1 MAVLSRYRNQLLC
14 TTSRET
20 KVVFIL
26 ERVFFFFFF
35 QDVANIYENVPKEGC
50 KIMDKLC
57 CLKGYQN
64 KVQRLRQTSLFRTIK
79 DRLVTFSQII
89 AGNTLIFLNYLEQ
102 KKTSP
107 MTSSPEC
114 ITWMVVGLT
123 ESVAIITL
131 NSLTVIAFCRDRN
144 LRKRSTY
151 LVINLAVADM
161 ISGGTS
167 TLDLFYDVGAICNFW
182 RYNILS
188 WYQILQ
194 VLYHWFPIVSLTNMT
209 VISLDRLNATFW
221 PFRHRTIKKSVY
233 WVLIIAIWLTALL
246 FSCALIM
253 IQYYTR
259 KLDYYFYAWSS
270 FIFFSLLVICVSNVF
285 IFVKLRFGSQ
295 PRHHGAA
302 NRERKLTVT
311 LFTATSLS
319 LVLWLPYVITRS
331 LFFATDIFSSLSEI
345 ALFRLLGG
353 SIVLLYANSLLNP
366 ILYSMRIPDFRRA
379 LKILCRQRPQQHRQV
394 QNFPLREIN
403 PQN

>member
-1 MAVLSRYRNQLLC
+1 MA
-14 TTSRET
+14 
-20 KVVFIL
+20 
-26 ERVFFFFFF
+26 
-35 QDVANIYENVPKEGC
+35 
-50 KIMDKLC
+50 
-57 CLKGYQN
+57 
-64 KVQRLRQTSLFRTIK
+64 
-79 DRLVTFSQII
+79 
-89 AGNTLIFLNYLEQ
+89 
-102 KKTSP
+102 
-107 MTSSPEC
+107 SSPEC

-167 TLDLFYDVGAICNFW
+167 TLDLFYNVGAICNFW

-188 WYQILQ
+188 WYQIPQ
-194 VLYHWFPIVSLTNMT
+194 VLHLWFPIVSLTNMT
-209 VISLDRLNATFW
+209 VISLERLNATFW

-233 WVLIIAIWLTALL
+233 WVLIVAIWLTALL

-259 KLDYYFYAWSS
+259 KWDYYYYAWSS
-270 FIFFSLLVICVSNVF
+270 FIFICLLVICVSYVF
-285 IFVKLRFGSQ
+285 IFAKLRFGSQ

-319 LVLWLPYVITRS
+319 LVLWLPYVITSS
-331 LFFATDIFSSLSEI
+331 LFLATDIFSSFSEI
-345 ALFRLLGG
+345 ALFRLQG
-353 SIVLLYANSLLNP
+353 SSIFLLYANSFLNP
-366 ILYSMRIPDFRRA
+366 ILYSMRVSDFRRA
-379 LKILCRQRPQQHRQV
+379 LKILCHQRLQQHRQV
-394 QNFPLREIN
+394 QNFPSVRLIHKIEFN
-403 PQN
+403 